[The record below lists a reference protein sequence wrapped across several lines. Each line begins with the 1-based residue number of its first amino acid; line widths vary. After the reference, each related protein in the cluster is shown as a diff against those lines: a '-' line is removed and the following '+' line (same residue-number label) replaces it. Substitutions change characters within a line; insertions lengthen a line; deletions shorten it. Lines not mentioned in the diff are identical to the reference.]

1 MTLNQKD
8 MKYLYLTLLCLGISL
23 SAKANCPGCAVNLP
37 NLPEDTIYISAA
49 PDGQVG
55 QYYSGDL
62 SFRLPQ
68 TTTPVNATDP
78 DTPPGLPI
86 SEMTISSVAN
96 VPPGLQWEANQLT
109 YDVSEI
115 TDGCVRFC
123 GTPLIPGLYEV
134 EVIISAQVLVATQT
148 SAVTIPILILPGQ
161 TVSEGFTIDNTSGCG
176 EVVANFMNNV
186 PSNGADGF
194 SYIWDFGNGQSSTA
208 ENPGAQVY
216 DMPGEYDVSYQV
228 IVDTFGHQLTE
239 VVITD
244 VDCND
249 IFGGAPDLVLEVY
262 NPLGDK
268 IFASDVV
275 QNASLPV
282 VFNPGTFIEDGP
294 YQIHV
299 IDDDQGLDG
308 GDDVCGVFGF
318 VKTSNS
324 ELEDDGATVDIT
336 IINPIDTIRS
346 EGTII
351 VYEQPE
357 KPELQGYSGEDLCDG
372 DSLTLMTNYT
382 ENTQWYLDTVPL
394 FEANGDLLSVGESG
408 FYWVTYTNAD
418 GCTATSDTL
427 LLNFN
432 ELPACP
438 IFQIEQNLLFLLDP
452 DTLPD
457 PYELQWY
464 LDEQPLEG
472 GSELEYC
479 ISTSGSYTL
488 EVVNPLTGCSR
499 SYTQSMTYDPDFP
512 NCMPVGVEEETLA
525 GLKLY
530 PTLVAPGAFV
540 WMAGNGQ
547 SEAMEVRLINPLGQE
562 LKSWSFETGLSGG
575 KAHLELPFTASG
587 IHYIIV
593 QTKQGAKSY
602 PVVIQGQP

>member
-1 MTLNQKD
+1 MLFKIQKD
-8 MKYLYLTLLCLGISL
+8 MKYLYLTILFLGLSL
-23 SAKANCPGCAVNLP
+23 SAKANCPGCTVNLP
-37 NLPEDTIYISAA
+37 ALPEDTIYISAA

-55 QYYSGDL
+55 QFYSEDL

-86 SEMTISSVAN
+86 SQMTISSVAN
-96 VPPGLQWEANQLT
+96 VPPGLQWEANQLAF
-109 YDVSEI
+109 DVSEN

-161 TVSEGFTIDNTSGCG
+161 VISEGFTIDNTSGCG
-176 EVVANFMNNV
+176 EVVANFTNNV
-186 PSNGADGF
+186 PSNGTDGF
-194 SYIWDFGNGQSSTA
+194 SYIWDFGNGQSSAA
-208 ENPGAQVY
+208 ENPGTQVY
-216 DMPGEYDVSYQV
+216 DTPGEYGVSYQV

-282 VFNPGTFIEDGP
+282 VFAPGIFIDNGP
-294 YQIHV
+294 YQIQV
-299 IDDDQGLDG
+299 VDDDQGLDG

-318 VKTSNS
+318 VKTSNG

-336 IINPIDTIRS
+336 IINPVYTIRS
-346 EGTII
+346 EGII
-351 VYEQPE
+351 TVYEQPE
-357 KPELQGYSGEDLCDG
+357 KPELQGYSGEGLCDG
-372 DSLTLMTNYT
+372 DSMTLMTNYT

-418 GCTATSDTL
+418 GCSATSDTL
-427 LLNFN
+427 LLDFN
-432 ELPACP
+432 DLPAFP

-472 GSELEYC
+472 GNDLEYC

-512 NCMPVGVEEETLA
+512 NCMPVSVEEAALQGIKA
-525 GLKLY
+525 Y
-530 PTLVAPGAFV
+530 PTLLAPGAPV
-540 WMAGNGQ
+540 WISADIPGGPMNI
-547 SEAMEVRLINPLGQE
+547 RLMNTLGQQ
-562 LKSWSFETGLSGG
+562 LQSWRLEGGDVGETLRLDLPILATGVHYLQIQTKAGG
-575 KAHLELPFTASG
+575 KTIS
-587 IHYIIV
+587 
-593 QTKQGAKSY
+593 
-602 PVVIQGQP
+602 VVIQ